1 MKFSFAA
8 EHGKTASSRNSV
20 VFWLLGFV
28 ICSQVIYQICMSFA
42 LHQDNT
48 ILDPWCSGAQ
58 TSAQQC
64 VEAKLFQSWQGPGH
78 NDPLDLLESEEQL
91 NGLLEHHVDKHALP
105 AESAAAKNSRHERRL
120 HDAHSAIHEFH
131 NMSTL
136 SRDLKELHD
145 SFGAR
150 LAARRD
156 HTQSAK
162 AEFSN
167 LTSWAGDVHDLQK
180 HFEAQFIPTPLNAA
194 PAPEADNMTAW
205 SHNIDD
211 LQHRMEARM
220 AAHNK
225 AHDTLEAHYKA
236 HHHVPEAKK
245 ENGHALLE
253 QIAALGKAMCSDAK
267 HLHDPHCAQ
276 FRTSVAVH
284 SPPAATTGILDR
296 SRSTKLSSLDEAEAQ
311 LNGDL
316 HKLAEKQHDWEK
328 SFVAKVSNTLH
339 DFCSDSVHRTQPTC
353 VEFLSKEAKNNHHHH
368 HDHQSSKAKMTHVG
382 EEFCNNPIRREYA
395 ICKKIFAERAA
406 TLGGQGTPP
415 STKSDSSENDEKVHG
430 NKSPRERSELHWSA
444 VTQRNERTTKGLR
457 GSVATG
463 NVATISDVTGL
474 RRYAHW
480 SGRVPSVACITVVP
494 QGSAAKATMQYFI
507 DNFRLQ
513 HYEGGHQLLLVYH
526 HSDKHAAE
534 LVRKHADGTYIKGVV
549 ARGDDFS
556 PASASRFG
564 AWIAHESDVIARWDF
579 GAWHHPN
586 RLSMQ
591 VRSLAHAKR
600 PASLLERWTVFDKS
614 GANTTVLDGEH
625 WDSSLL
631 GEAAWMGANW
641 YPYMDEERN
650 SFHKQWAQDLV
661 KLDDASLQVF
671 DEGSL

>member
-1 MKFSFAA
+1 MKFSFEG

-28 ICSQVIYQICMSFA
+28 ICSQVIYQICMGFA
-42 LHQDNT
+42 LYQDNT
-48 ILDPWCSGAQ
+48 TLDPWCSGAQ
-58 TSAQQC
+58 HSAQQC

-91 NGLLEHHVDKHALP
+91 NGLLEHHVKPHTLP
-105 AESAAAKNSRHERRL
+105 AESAASENNKNERRL
-120 HDAHSAIHEFH
+120 QEAHSAIKEFH
-131 NMSTL
+131 NISTL
-136 SRDLKELHD
+136 GRDLKELHD
-145 SFGAR
+145 RFGER

-167 LTSWAGDVHDLQK
+167 LTSWAVDVHDLQK
-180 HFEAQFIPTPLNAA
+180 HFEAQFSPTPLNAS

-205 SHNIDD
+205 SHNIED

-220 AAHNK
+220 ATHHK
-225 AHDTLEAHYKA
+225 THEMLEAHEKSR
-236 HHHVPEAKK
+236 HHAVPEAKK
-245 ENGHALLE
+245 ENGHELLE

-296 SRSTKLSSLDEAEAQ
+296 SRSTKLSTLDEAEAQ

-316 HKLAEKQHDWEK
+316 HALAEKQHNWEK
-328 SFVAKVSNTLH
+328 SFVSKVSNTLH
-339 DFCSDSVHRTQPTC
+339 DFCSDSLHRTQPTC
-353 VEFLSKEAKNNHHHH
+353 VEFLSKEAKDHHH
-368 HDHQSSKAKMTHVG
+368 QTFKAKMTHVG
-382 EEFCNNPIRREYA
+382 EEFCNNPIRRDYA
-395 ICKKIFAERAA
+395 ICKKIFAEKAHAA
-406 TLGGQGTPP
+406 AKSGVEGMSP
-415 STKSDSSENDEKVHG
+415 STKPHSSEDDEKAHAT
-430 NKSPRERSELHWSA
+430 KIPRERLELHWSA
-444 VTQRNERTTKGLR
+444 VTQRKEMTTKGLR
-457 GSVATG
+457 GSVDMG
-463 NVATISDVTGL
+463 RVETISDVSGL

-480 SGRVPSVACITVVP
+480 SGRVPNVACITVLP
-494 QGSAAKATMQYFI
+494 QGSAAQATMQYFI

-526 HSDKHAAE
+526 QSDKHAAE

-549 ARGDDFS
+549 ARGDDLS

-564 AWIAHESDVIARWDF
+564 AWVAHDSDVIARWDF

-591 VRSLAHAKR
+591 VRSLAFAKR
-600 PASLLERWTVFDKS
+600 PASLLERWTEFDKS
-614 GANTTVLDGEH
+614 GANSTVMDGKH
-625 WDSSLL
+625 WDSSII

-641 YPYMDEERN
+641 YPYMDEERDT
-650 SFHKQWAQDLV
+650 FHKQWAQDLV

-671 DEGSL
+671 DEGAL